1 MSFFNN
7 HYYDGGIMK
16 QHYIRN
22 TFAVC
27 LIGLLCLS
35 VAIAQP
41 MDHPLP
47 PHGGPM
53 SSMRMVKELN
63 LTDEQAT
70 KIQKIFEA
78 QREEMKKMFEAAEE
92 EREAMHEK
100 MDKQFEKT
108 NAKISAVLTEEQKE
122 KFKKIQKE
130 RSQRPPHMPGP
141 EDDLPME
148 GF

>member
-35 VAIAQP
+35 VAFAQP
-41 MDHPLP
+41 MDHPRP

-53 SSMRMVKELN
+53 SPKRMVKELKKELN

-78 QREEMKKMFEAAEE
+78 QREEMKKMFEASEE
-92 EREAMHEK
+92 ERGAMHEK
-100 MDKQFEKT
+100 MDKQLEKT
-108 NAKISAVLTEEQKE
+108 NAKISAVLTEEQKKEFE
-122 KFKKIQKE
+122 KMQKE
-130 RSQRPPHMPGP
+130 RS
-141 EDDLPME
+141 
-148 GF
+148 